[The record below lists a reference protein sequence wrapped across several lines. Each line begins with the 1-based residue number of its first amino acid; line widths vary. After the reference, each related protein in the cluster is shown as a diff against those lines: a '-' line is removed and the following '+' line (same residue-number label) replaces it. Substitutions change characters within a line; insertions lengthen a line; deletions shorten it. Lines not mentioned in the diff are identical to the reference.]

1 MADPK
6 TNSRRGPLTGLRV
19 IDCAT
24 LFAGPLI
31 ATLMGDFGADVIKI
45 EHPSGDPLRNMGAKK
60 NGHGLWWKTA
70 ARNKRC
76 IALDLKNVR
85 TMRRTFKA
93 LVSDADVLIEN
104 FRTGTLE
111 SWGLGW
117 ERALEAQSAP
127 RDGAGHRLR
136 SNRSIRSPRR
146 IRHACRGH
154 VRLRSHNRAAGRPAD
169 PAAVRAGGRNRG
181 LLRVF
186 RDDVRHL
193 RP

>member
-1 MADPK
+1 MSKENGATD
-6 TNSRRGPLTGLRV
+6 SRAEGGGPLKGLRV

-60 NGHGLWWKTA
+60 DGHPLWWKTA

-76 IALDLKNVR
+76 IALDLKAAEDAEV
-85 TMRRTFKA
+85 FKA
-93 LVSDADVLIEN
+93 LVADADVLVEN

-117 ERALEAQSAP
+117 DVLSAINP
-127 RDGAGHRLR
+127 RL
-136 SNRSIRSPRR
+136 IM
-146 IRHACRGH
+146 
-154 VRLRSHNRAAGRPAD
+154 VRVTG
-169 PAAVRAGGRNRG
+169 
-181 LLRVF
+181 
-186 RDDVRHL
+186 
-193 RP
+193 